1 MKTIILSAALF
12 LASCSTSNFYE
23 GTYRVASVK
32 KLPRGQSYVKLE
44 GLGNK
49 EVLLPTD
56 TLKRGDLVY
65 FVKHNKFGK

>member
-1 MKTIILSAALF
+1 MKPFILLATLF
-12 LASCSTSNFYE
+12 LASCSVSHMYQ

-32 KLPRGQSYVKLE
+32 KLPRGQSYVKFE

-49 EVLLPTD
+49 EMLLPTD

-65 FVKHNKFGK
+65 LVEQKKHK